1 MSDEEE
7 ETVTD
12 DVTAVTVKDGSKMC
26 GYLEKKGKL
35 GVTGRWRSWYCVLD
49 GHLLLQ
55 YKSQSEYLSLS
66 PCRGSINLAL
76 AKSIEKRPRL
86 EIHIATRSQVILL
99 VPQ

>member
-35 GVTGRWRSWYCVLD
+35 V
-49 GHLLLQ
+49 
-55 YKSQSEYLSLS
+55 SQSQTATVVEWSRCQ
-66 PCRGSINLAL
+66 PFKHECVGSIPDEVWNFYPQHYL
-76 AKSIEKRPRL
+76 R
-86 EIHIATRSQVILL
+86 VIVETLN
-99 VPQ
+99 